1 MKGFNRL
8 LAFFVVMVFA
18 LQITGCGGTGGGA
31 GKPRRTPVK
40 VAFWGSPEEIAII
53 TETVNNWQKTH
64 PDIEVKYEH
73 IPFGSY
79 VSKILTEI
87 AGRSAPDIIA
97 SEVNMFV
104 SFADKDVFVDL
115 KPFMDKDK
123 TFNLGDFFPEVVD
136 RYTVDGKILGIPRDT
151 APFACVYYN
160 KKLFDEAGLSYPK
173 DDWDW
178 NDLLDKAQK
187 LTKVDKEGK
196 VIQYGFYSDM
206 WPNFVLSDGGA
217 LVDNVKHPTKC
228 LLNSPESMEGLQFL
242 VDLSLKY
249 KVSPTANT
257 FRNLGLGVIQMFMMQ
272 RVAMFHSGIWETPVV
287 RKAKDFDWDVAMF
300 PKSPKGIRKFAT
312 GGTAYGILKT
322 TKYPE
327 QAWEVLKALSGD
339 EGQIMLAES
348 GLAQPANKKIAE
360 SEHFAGSNK
369 PPLNK
374 KMLNDAVKYCVYDPF
389 NSKWRE
395 IRDLYIYPE
404 FDLMFNGLKPV
415 KDSVDAIV
423 PKANEL
429 LKEGK

>member
-1 MKGFNRL
+1 MKGLNRF
-8 LAFFVVMVFA
+8 LAFFVILVFA
-18 LQITGCGGTGGGA
+18 LQITGCGTNKGTG
-31 GKPRRTPVK
+31 KPKRAPVK
-40 VAFWGSPEEIAII
+40 VAFWGSPEEIGII
-53 TETVNNWQKTH
+53 TETLKNWQKTH
-64 PDIEVKYEH
+64 PEIQVKLEH

-87 AGRSAPDIIA
+87 AGRSAPDIVA

-104 SFADKDVFVDL
+104 SFADKDVFLDL

-123 TFNLGDFFPEVVD
+123 SFNLGDFFPEVVD
-136 RYTVDGKILGIPRDT
+136 RYTVNGKILGIPRDT
-151 APFACVYYN
+151 APMACVYYN
-160 KKLFDEAGLSYPK
+160 KKLFDEAGLPYPT

-178 NDLLDKAQK
+178 NDLLDKAKK
-187 LTKVDKEGK
+187 LTKMDKDGK

-206 WPNFVLSDGGA
+206 WPNFVLSEGGRI
-217 LVDNVKHPTKC
+217 VDNVKHPTKC

-242 VDLSLKY
+242 VDLSHKY
-249 KVSPTANT
+249 KVSPTSNT

-300 PKSPKGIRKFAT
+300 PKGPKGIRKFAT

-339 EGQIMLAES
+339 GGQIMLAES

-360 SEHFAGSNK
+360 GEHFAGSNK

-374 KMLNDAVKYCVYDPF
+374 KMLNEAVKYCVYDPF

-404 FDLMFNGLKPV
+404 FDLMFNGLKSV
-415 KDSVDAIV
+415 KEAVDAIV